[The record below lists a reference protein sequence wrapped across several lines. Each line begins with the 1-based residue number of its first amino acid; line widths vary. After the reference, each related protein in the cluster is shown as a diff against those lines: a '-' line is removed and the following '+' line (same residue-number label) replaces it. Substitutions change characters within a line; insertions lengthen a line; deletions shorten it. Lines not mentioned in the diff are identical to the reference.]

1 MLHSVFKA
9 LHSVFGTGVFSNNHT
24 PSSSTFFNCV
34 SQSKWNIHLS
44 EWLATCMRASRGSPA
59 PTQVQQTT
67 SALCSR
73 SRSHCFFNA
82 RYRFSSDTDSS
93 PVSSFSCCSFCS
105 SAAPA
110 APRICW
116 CSARNAT
123 GESMASRLLAHRRTT
138 RRPVR

>member
-1 MLHSVFKA
+1 MLHSIFKA
-9 LHSVFGTGVFSNNHT
+9 LHSVFSTAVFCNYHT
-24 PSSSTFFNCV
+24 ISIDFLQPCESRG
-34 SQSKWNIHLS
+34 KWNS

-59 PTQVQQTT
+59 PTHVQQTT

-73 SRSHCFFNA
+73 SRSHCFFKA